1 MSCCSSGS
9 NSSIVVVVVVA
20 VAVVVV
26 VVVVIVVAM
35 AITLKVRAAIGQMAK
50 LHSAGSSPG
59 PPPTV
64 PSGTGR
70 RLGGK
75 RDGHLNKPVAPGALA
90 AAAGRLQRGWRWFRN
105 PVCKT

>member
-1 MSCCSSGS
+1 
-9 NSSIVVVVVVA
+9 
-20 VAVVVV
+20 
-26 VVVVIVVAM
+26 M

-75 RDGHLNKPVAPGALA
+75 RDGHLNKPVAPGAFA
-90 AAAGRLQRGWRWFRN
+90 AAAGRLQRGWRWFRK

>member
-20 VAVVVV
+20 PAV

-75 RDGHLNKPVAPGALA
+75 RDGHLNKPVAPGAFA
-90 AAAGRLQRGWRWFRN
+90 AAAGRLQRGWRWFRK